1 MNFKKIKTTIILV
14 GIFLAIFVFAS
25 KLVQTAA
32 AAATPVLANQYKYQ
46 TLEAFPGFFAAKAS
60 PDFPDLIL
68 ALYKFGIWTV
78 GIAGLFML
86 TIGGVMYMASAGN
99 NATATSAKGIIT
111 DSLLGILAAL
121 CAYLVMYVINPDLT
135 KIDISFTAAKVEVKN
150 GVNSVYKT
158 IAGNPSSTN
167 VSFAASCTAD
177 STLSAM
183 KSASSGVCDPCL
195 AFALLSTES
204 QCNPSA
210 KSPAG
215 ACGIS
220 QIMPSTAGKDCD
232 WLINNPEEAIKMG
245 VNQLMSVDRSKLRG
259 DLSGTDGKSI
269 NQALMDLYAAYNGGA
284 GALGKSNSC
293 SPQQLNDYGN
303 PFVKW
308 DCPIDPGGY
317 TETVKA
323 TTKFVSY
330 YMKCKGDSLIQG
342 KLH

>member
-135 KIDISFTAAKVEVKN
+135 KIDISFTAAKVKETTGSEPEQVSGTVSAPGSLASRDGYQLDVAFVEALNKLQQNGIRAVVTSGLRPVEKQEQLITQNCGGLPPTKTCSPPTCLLKN
-150 GVNSVYKT
+150 G
-158 IAGNPSSTN
+158 PSSCPHTTGK
-167 VSFAASCTAD
+167 AADIWA
-177 STLSAM
+177 LN
-183 KSASSGVCDPCL
+183 SSGAQAITQAQCMSNIQDC
-195 AFALLSTES
+195 FNNQYQKALVSGMRAEGFCVLSSE
-204 QCNPSA
+204 PWHFE
-210 KSPAG
+210 KP
-215 ACGIS
+215 
-220 QIMPSTAGKDCD
+220 
-232 WLINNPEEAIKMG
+232 KM
-245 VNQLMSVDRSKLRG
+245 SS
-259 DLSGTDGKSI
+259 
-269 NQALMDLYAAYNGGA
+269 
-284 GALGKSNSC
+284 SC
-293 SPQQLNDYGN
+293 S
-303 PFVKW
+303 
-308 DCPIDPGGY
+308 
-317 TETVKA
+317 
-323 TTKFVSY
+323 
-330 YMKCKGDSLIQG
+330 
-342 KLH
+342 